1 VRIGDLGAMITGPQV
16 DLNLDIETYVNDVAT
31 SPIAIDTSTA
41 ATDTIDYVVTDQ
53 QGLTSTSTR
62 TVLIEDVSANQSA
75 ATSSGQ

>member
-1 VRIGDLGAMITGPQV
+1 MITGPQV

>member
-1 VRIGDLGAMITGPQV
+1 MITGPQV

-62 TVLIEDVSANQSA
+62 TVLIEDVSANQNA

>member
-1 VRIGDLGAMITGPQV
+1 MITGPQV

-62 TVLIEDVSANQSA
+62 TLLIEDVSANQSA